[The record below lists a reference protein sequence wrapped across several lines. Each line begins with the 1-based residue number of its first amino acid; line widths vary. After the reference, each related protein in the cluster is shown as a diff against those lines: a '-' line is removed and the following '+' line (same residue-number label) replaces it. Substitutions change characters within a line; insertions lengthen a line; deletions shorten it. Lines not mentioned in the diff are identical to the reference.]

1 MTYLFTIGFL
11 DISWLDM
18 IDILLVTILLYQ
30 LYKVLT
36 GSVALKIFVG
46 F

>member
-1 MTYLFTIGFL
+1 MIPLFTIGFL
-11 DISWLDM
+11 DINWLDL

-36 GSVALKIFVG
+36 GSVAL
-46 F
+46 

>member
-36 GSVALKIFVG
+36 GSVAL
-46 F
+46 